1 MGTAPHHGVN
11 GHGTAYRNGNG
22 THPQAAHHRG
32 GAGSIKLYLDISDP
46 NLCAALAKRQEPER
60 SDSAITA
67 MKIGF
72 AAIRQAQGQVDAH
85 QVRNAGEQ
93 IIRDMQDALEKH
105 RRNTAQQ
112 VGDCIKHYFG
122 PNGGLFNQ
130 RVKSL
135 IGQGDE
141 AGELERILRSQ
152 VEGSDSAL
160 AKTLAAYTGKESAL
174 AQILDPKSGDGIV
187 ANLAGAVQNTLAE
200 QRQRILAEFTLDN
213 GDSALSRLTAELQK
227 NHGDVGRALEER
239 IGSVVGEFSLDRQD
253 SALSR
258 LVGRVEATNRSISS
272 ELSLDNDGS
281 ALARMRRELLGVIEE
296 QHRTNADFQREVL
309 RTLTEI
315 TARKEEAQRSTRHGL
330 VFEDAVF
337 DFVNERQAE
346 GDVAERT
353 GNTTGRI
360 RNSKK
365 GDVIVQLGP
374 ERVAAGARIV
384 IEAKE
389 DQSYTL
395 QKALAEIAEAR
406 KNRDAGVGVFVFS
419 QRTVP
424 SDVLEPLA
432 RYGNDVLV
440 SWDAEDSGTDA
451 YLTAALS
458 VAAAISAQGASGG
471 GSLGVDIEGLEKAIR
486 EIERQAGG
494 LDEITKS
501 ATAIDGHVT
510 KILDRARIVRN
521 GLERQ
526 VGVLDEQVAGL
537 REAVGGGTR

>member
-1 MGTAPHHGVN
+1 M
-11 GHGTAYRNGNG
+11 
-22 THPQAAHHRG
+22 
-32 GAGSIKLYLDISDP
+32 DISDP

-105 RRNTAQQ
+105 RRDTAQQ
-112 VGDCIKHYFG
+112 VSDCIKHYFD

-135 IGQGDE
+135 VGQGDE

-160 AKTLAAYTGKESAL
+160 AKTLATYTGKESAL

-187 ANLAGAVQNTLAE
+187 AYLAGAVQNTLAE

-258 LVGRVEATNRSISS
+258 LVGRVEAANRSISS

-330 VFEDAVF
+330 IFEDAVY
-337 DFVNERQAE
+337 DFVNGRQAE
-346 GDVAERT
+346 GDTAERT

-458 VAAAISAQGASGG
+458 VASAISAQGASGG

-501 ATAIDGHVT
+501 ATAIDGHVS

-537 REAVGGGTR
+537 RAAA